1 MEEKSVKPE
10 TLVVLWSS
18 GDREVA
24 TKMAFMYTLNAKL
37 RGWWKHVTLIV
48 WGPSA
53 KLLTEDS
60 ELQDR
65 IREMRAAGV
74 ALLACKACSDGF
86 GVSEGLE
93 KLGVEVKYMG
103 EPFTQILKDP
113 YQRLITL

>member
-1 MEEKSVKPE
+1 MEEKSVKPDK
-10 TLVVLWSS
+10 LVVLWSS

-24 TKMAFMYTLNAKL
+24 TKMAFMYTLNAKR
-37 RGWWKHVTLIV
+37 RGWWKDVTLIV

-65 IREMRAAGV
+65 IEDMRTAGV
-74 ALLACKACSDGF
+74 VLLACKACSDSY
-86 GVSEGLE
+86 GVSAGLE

-103 EPFTQILKDP
+103 EPFTQILKDT
-113 YQRLITL
+113 YQRVITL

>member
-1 MEEKSVKPE
+1 MEEKSLKPD

-18 GDREVA
+18 GDKEVA
-24 TKMAFMYTLNAKL
+24 TKMAFMYTLNAKR
-37 RGWWKHVTLIV
+37 RGWWKDVTLIV

-65 IREMRAAGV
+65 IEEMRAAGV
-74 ALLACKACSDGF
+74 VLLACKACSDSY

-103 EPFTQILKDP
+103 EPFTQILKDT
-113 YQRLITL
+113 YQRVIML